1 MLTLG
6 VGVGVLITSLILT
19 YVISSK
25 ADMLFSAGREPT
37 NATYW
42 STRRL
47 HRPTTTTTTTTIT
60 TTTTTSIPNRQGQ
73 ALFSL
78 NHTRRYRLDTAA
90 EGGGVFWWRLH
101 VYGLTEVR
109 RDMRTRPDWIGLD
122 GSGLIRVR
130 KHWSGTS
137 GPCQWKDVYIHFCF
151 PFFFFYCK
159 KKKEERMFLFTVS
172 WDRH

>member
-25 ADMLFSAGREPT
+25 ADMLFSAGREPA

-60 TTTTTSIPNRQGQ
+60 TTTTTSIPTRHGQ

-78 NHTRRYRLDTAA
+78 NHTSRYRLDTAA
-90 EGGGVFWWRLH
+90 EGGVFFFSGEDSMFM
-101 VYGLTEVR
+101 GLTEVR
-109 RDMRTRPDWIGLD
+109 RDMRTGPDWIGLD

-137 GPCQWKDVYIHFCF
+137 RPCQWKDVYIHFCF
-151 PFFFFYCK
+151 PFFF
-159 KKKEERMFLFTVS
+159 
-172 WDRH
+172 

>member
-25 ADMLFSAGREPT
+25 ADMLFSAGREPA

-60 TTTTTSIPNRQGQ
+60 TTTTTSIPTRHGQ

-78 NHTRRYRLDTAA
+78 NHTSRYRLDTAA
-90 EGGGVFWWRLH
+90 EGGVFFFLWWRLH
-101 VYGLTEVR
+101 VYGTHWGEAWHE
-109 RDMRTRPDWIGLD
+109 DWTGLD
-122 GSGLIRVR
+122 WPGWIWTHQGQKTLVRHQQALPVERCLYSFLFSLFFLIV
-130 KHWSGTS
+130 
-137 GPCQWKDVYIHFCF
+137 
-151 PFFFFYCK
+151 K
-159 KKKEERMFLFTVS
+159 KKKKKNVFVYCVMG
-172 WDRH
+172 